1 MECIFRYDFKKKK
14 TLMFRNLKKIKLEIE
29 TNLYGW

>member
-1 MECIFRYDFKKKK
+1 MECIFRYGFKNK